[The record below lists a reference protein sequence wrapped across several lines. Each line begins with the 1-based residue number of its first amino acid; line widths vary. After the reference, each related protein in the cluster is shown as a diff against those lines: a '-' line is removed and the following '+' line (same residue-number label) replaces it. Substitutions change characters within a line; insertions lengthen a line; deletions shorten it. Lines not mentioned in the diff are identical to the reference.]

1 MIFFNKRPAKK
12 SFFWK
17 LITISKVKICIIWE
31 KKNQKFHLDQRLWL
45 IIPLEKR
52 GLEMTKDLI
61 RLQNWIYGNTLNW
74 KLKSHSVGIPRKDET
89 KLKKKI
95 HYLKSSKVFKE
106 HDSGIEFIHH
116 ENHNWIHFVL
126 CNCSNISGWINRK
139 CFVDAFLGEISLFLI
154 LSETLKSSDI
164 ERDFSHFNRPFI
176 SFCWWIVRF
185 NYPSILM
192 GKIFIAFDNLDMI
205 NLWQKWKKFI
215 NIRRGLA

>member
-1 MIFFNKRPAKK
+1 
-12 SFFWK
+12 
-17 LITISKVKICIIWE
+17 
-31 KKNQKFHLDQRLWL
+31 
-45 IIPLEKR
+45 
-52 GLEMTKDLI
+52 MTKDLI

-74 KLKSHSVGIPRKDET
+74 KLKSHSVGFPRKDET

-215 NIRRGLA
+215 KIRHGLAWEFPNGVIKYFWRMCTSSCKAFPSRVNQILLSNICQYTANRYRSRH

>member
-1 MIFFNKRPAKK
+1 M
-12 SFFWK
+12 
-17 LITISKVKICIIWE
+17 
-31 KKNQKFHLDQRLWL
+31 
-45 IIPLEKR
+45 
-52 GLEMTKDLI
+52 
-61 RLQNWIYGNTLNW
+61 
-74 KLKSHSVGIPRKDET
+74 
-89 KLKKKI
+89 
-95 HYLKSSKVFKE
+95 KSSKVFKE

-192 GKIFIAFDNLDMI
+192 GKIFITFDNLDMI

-215 NIRRGLA
+215 ISDAALLKNSQMVSLNIFEGCVLLLARLFLHGLTRFCYPIFVNTQQIDIGPGINTCCTIVL